1 MCSASRC
8 KRASSIRLIRCHD
21 RDLQIHAC
29 AYRTQAPASEHL
41 RYSLLPLPRF
51 DRCPFL
57 WSGEASIFAFW
68 DHSEI
73 LLSVICGVSILMID
87 IFAITLTNTPGL
99 SHNWPGTVTLSPSL
113 LLLWLSVVSLVLAFV
128 ISWCSH
134 IVIFVYCADCINRM
148 RSECITV
155 VNKSL
160 YACSCDWWL
169 FFCDLWKRLKSI
181 RTL

>member
-8 KRASSIRLIRCHD
+8 KRASNIRLIRCHD

-73 LLSVICGVSILMID
+73 LLSVICGISILMID
-87 IFAITLTNTPGL
+87 IFAVTLTNTPGL
-99 SHNWPGTVTLSPSL
+99 GHNWPGTVTLSPSL
-113 LLLWLSVVSLVLAFV
+113 LLLWLSVVSFVLAFIV
-128 ISWCSH
+128 SWCNH
-134 IVIFVYCADCINRM
+134 MHIFVYCAGCINRM

-160 YACSCDWWL
+160 YACSCDY
-169 FFCDLWKRLKSI
+169 
-181 RTL
+181 

>member
-1 MCSASRC
+1 MTSQPWSMCSASRC
-8 KRASSIRLIRCHD
+8 VWASSRRLGHTHGHD
-21 RDLQIHAC
+21 RRKHVC
-29 AYRTQAPASEHL
+29 AYRNPVPVAELL
-41 RYSLLPLPRF
+41 RFSLLPLPRF

-73 LLSVICGVSILMID
+73 LLSVICGISILMID
-87 IFAITLTNTPGL
+87 IFAVTLTNTPGL
-99 SHNWPGTVTLSPSL
+99 GHNWPGTVTLSPSL
-113 LLLWLSVVSLVLAFV
+113 LLLWLSVVSFVLAFV

-134 IVIFVYCADCINRM
+134 KVIFVYCADCINRM

-160 YACSCDWWL
+160 YACSCDY
-169 FFCDLWKRLKSI
+169 
-181 RTL
+181 